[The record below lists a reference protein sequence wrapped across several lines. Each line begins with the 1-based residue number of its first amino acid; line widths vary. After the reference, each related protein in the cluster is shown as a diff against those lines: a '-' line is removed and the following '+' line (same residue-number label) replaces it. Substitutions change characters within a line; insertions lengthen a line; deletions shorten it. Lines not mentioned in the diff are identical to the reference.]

1 MHQIQVEFVGLL
13 PTFYHTAAHCCATD
27 YFNVCGVNTDLDQLQ
42 DYPPEVIKN
51 QEKVSALYYQLLH
64 DFGEGI
70 KPLVTG
76 SMSVRGFWLTLKYR
90 LGRDLAVII
99 DNKRVLKEPFE
110 YPTLKYVIQ
119 EELAMRK
126 V

>member
-13 PTFYHTAAHCCATD
+13 PTFYRTTAHCCSTD
-27 YFNVCGVNTDLDQLQ
+27 YFKACGINTDIDQLQ

-51 QEKVSALYYQLLH
+51 QEKVAALSHQLLR
-64 DFGEGI
+64 DFGEEV

-76 SMSVRGFWLTLKYR
+76 SVSLRGFWLTLKHR
-90 LGRDLAVII
+90 LGGDLAVII
-99 DNKRVLKEPFE
+99 DNKRILKEPFD
-110 YPTLKYVIQ
+110 YPTLKYAIQ
-119 EELAMRK
+119 EELAMWR